1 MQDSLTITEL
11 YDNDGHNLLHRA
23 AYDNTFRI
31 SEFIIMYY
39 KQRLAQHLKNIEME
53 RYGKTSP
60 EQLNADVINNI
71 KQEVRKNVANWI
83 NTPSLS
89 E

>member
-1 MQDSLTITEL
+1 MQRIELQDSLTITEL

-39 KQRLAQHLKNIEME
+39 K
-53 RYGKTSP
+53 
-60 EQLNADVINNI
+60 
-71 KQEVRKNVANWI
+71 
-83 NTPSLS
+83 
-89 E
+89 